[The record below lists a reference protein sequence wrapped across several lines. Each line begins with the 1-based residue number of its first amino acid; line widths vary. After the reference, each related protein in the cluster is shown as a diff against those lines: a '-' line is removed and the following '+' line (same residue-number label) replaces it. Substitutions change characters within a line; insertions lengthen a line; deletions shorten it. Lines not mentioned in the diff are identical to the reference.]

1 MWGKLDSFGRVPLV
15 QEPTPLHPLKRL
27 SAELGIRLW
36 IKRDDC
42 TGLALGGNKARKLEY
57 LLHEAVNSGARHI
70 VTSGALQSNHARMT
84 AAASAMLG
92 IECHLVLDCPAGV
105 DPEIYGQN
113 GNRALF
119 DLFGANVSIVPT
131 GHAQTRAQ
139 ELASELGDTAYLV
152 PKGAASA
159 LGALGYVRAARELT
173 EQAKVANASFTT
185 LIVGTGTA
193 SMQGGLVAGLV
204 EAEASTRLLGFAVD
218 HNPDKAAEVL
228 GFAQGAAQLAG
239 LNNLAGDEHIAVDT
253 SQVGPGYAQ
262 LTPQANAAVE
272 LCARLEGILLD
283 PIYTGK
289 AMAGL
294 IALAKAGRF
303 SKHEDILFLHS
314 GGAPALFVFPEL
326 QPAPDA
332 APLSRSLIFP

>member
-57 LLHEAVNSGARHI
+57 LLHDAVHSGARHI

-84 AAASAMLG
+84 AAAAAMLG
-92 IECHLVLDCPAGV
+92 LDCHLVLDCPAGV

-113 GNRALF
+113 GNRTLF
-119 DLFGANVSIVPT
+119 DLFGAVTHIVPT
-131 GHAQTRAQ
+131 GEAQNRAQ
-139 ELASELGDTAYLV
+139 QLADELGDSAYLV

-159 LGALGYVRAARELT
+159 LGALGYVRAAREIT
-173 EQAKVANASFTT
+173 EQAHAANVSFTT

-193 SMQGGLVAGLV
+193 SMQSGLVAGL
-204 EAEASTRLLGFAVD
+204 AEAQSPTRVLGFAVD
-218 HNPDKAAEVL
+218 HNPGKASEVL

-239 LNNLAGDEHIAVDT
+239 LNTQPGAEHIAVDI
-253 SQVGPGYAQ
+253 SQVGPGYAH

-303 SKHEDILFLHS
+303 SRNEDVLFLHS
-314 GGAPALFVFPEL
+314 GGAPALFVFPE
-326 QPAPDA
+326 PKTASNADPF
-332 APLSRSLIFP
+332 SGV